1 MPAPTLARAGTSI
14 DAAVYT
20 DASAHCSFAP
30 DVADSLVATAVW
42 CRRDLTS
49 RQGSCGPIPV
59 FPGSLFTP
67 PQTVT
72 KTFEPLTRASEDQ
85 TMPVDASPIGHPHSS
100 ALDLRPPLL
109 SRWPSFL
116 TSLAAI
122 THGLGGKSQIFGVI
136 SQDKA
141 CRSSK
146 QRHFTSA
153 NLQNDNAVRLLPRHL
168 HDERAPLYL
177 GLGNQAPQ

>member
-1 MPAPTLARAGTSI
+1 VPAPTLARAGTSI

-109 SRWPSFL
+109 SRWPHFW
-116 TSLAAI
+116 LAASSI
-122 THGLGGKSQIFGVI
+122 TPLDDDLRRYPGQAHADASGEVW
-136 SQDKA
+136 
-141 CRSSK
+141 
-146 QRHFTSA
+146 
-153 NLQNDNAVRLLPRHL
+153 VRRPLPLDVR
-168 HDERAPLYL
+168 PM
-177 GLGNQAPQ
+177 